1 MLFWAS
7 RKWLP
12 FSPTRKKILTVIPI
26 WILFWV
32 ILFIVVFF
40 SEPQKIV
47 WNVWWNKFWILILIR
62 EYELFPFPSFFFFFF
77 ALKFSSIY
85 ILKLIIFFFLMF
97 LFQMFSNTYCKYTF
111 VILFEYVF
119 QRLCKNILYKT
130 IIDLFFRLPV
140 YLNNVPI
147 YVVFGHR
154 FKCFSWA
161 HTLCQHVN
169 VHEKTPVL
177 QLPVCVR
184 RKSYQREK
192 NISLTIY

>member
-1 MLFWAS
+1 MSFQKVTSLLPYPKKNSDCDTYLNTLLGYFVYCSFFFWTS
-7 RKWLP
+7 KNSLKCMVKQILNFNFNTGIWT
-12 FSPTRKKILTVIPI
+12 FSFPI
-26 WILFWV
+26 I
-32 ILFIVVFF
+32 
-40 SEPQKIV
+40 
-47 WNVWWNKFWILILIR
+47 
-62 EYELFPFPSFFFFFF
+62 FFFFF

-85 ILKLIIFFFLMF
+85 ILKLTIFFFLMF